1 MQLNKNKLREFIQ
14 DNAVISMQRLAKE
27 TGISRQTLWYIMSKD
42 NQRIPSMLIVK
53 KICKYFNED
62 YKKFYEEK

>member
-14 DNAVISMQRLAKE
+14 DNAVISMQGLAKE